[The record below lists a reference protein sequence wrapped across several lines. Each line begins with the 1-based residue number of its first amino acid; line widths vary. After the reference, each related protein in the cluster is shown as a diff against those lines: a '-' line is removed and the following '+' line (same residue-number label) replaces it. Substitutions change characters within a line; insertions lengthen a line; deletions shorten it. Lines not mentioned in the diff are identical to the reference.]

1 MTRRKPSSARLRP
14 AARASSS
21 DASRFWPGMVTAA
34 GARRAIRMLWR
45 GLRFGMLGVL
55 ALLIAAGLA
64 VVAGAFPL
72 GPLPLGALPR
82 DAGQVPGEDGT
93 VAIYVMSN
101 GFHSDIVVPSLS
113 DTKDWRPLMQ
123 ASPITADSLD
133 APLIAFGWGSEAA
146 YTQLGTLA
154 DLSAGLMLKAVAF
167 DHSVVHLQPL
177 AAIRTG
183 EGVRQFRLTR
193 DGYRSL
199 VGHIED
205 SLQPGG
211 NGEPV
216 ALAGVTHGTGD
227 AFLRG
232 RERFW
237 LLRSCNVWVG
247 EALRKAGLSV
257 GLWTPLA
264 QSLMWSLGAG
274 DVPPR

>member
-1 MTRRKPSSARLRP
+1 M
-14 AARASSS
+14 
-21 DASRFWPGMVTAA
+21 TAA
-34 GARRAIRMLWR
+34 GALRAIRKLWR
-45 GLRFGMLGVL
+45 GLCFGMLRVL
-55 ALLIAAGLA
+55 ALLIATGLA
-64 VVAGAFPL
+64 LVAGAFPL
-72 GPLPLGALPR
+72 GPLPR
-82 DAGQVPGEDGT
+82 DAGQVPGEDGR

-101 GFHSDIVVPSLS
+101 GFHTDIVVPSVS
-113 DTKDWRPLMQ
+113 DAKDWRPLMQ
-123 ASPITADSLD
+123 ASPITADSLG

-146 YTQLGTLA
+146 YTELGTLA

-167 DHSVVHLQPL
+167 DRSVVHLQPL
-177 AAIRTG
+177 AAIRIG
-183 EGVRQFRLTR
+183 EGVRQFTLTR

-274 DVPPR
+274 DAPPR